1 MDKEKLCDALDE
13 TVEAI
18 KDLRNPHEWD
28 SNPLVTLKDLEWT
41 LTELAQ
47 GLRKEID
54 AEFYIAV
61 TRPPSVY
68 RGNPFQIEVG
78 LAYGGDIIIL
88 VNFLILV
95 TKHNHYL
102 LE

>member
-54 AEFYIAV
+54 AELEKYV
-61 TRPPSVY
+61 EQLREEK
-68 RGNPFQIEVG
+68 R
-78 LAYGGDIIIL
+78 LADEYFNLKKENDNG
-88 VNFLILV
+88 
-95 TKHNHYL
+95 
-102 LE
+102 